1 MYNAENIAERDVR
14 ASFVGAYFGG
24 TGNDES
30 EIVSHIVRTNAPI
43 IPTIAHSESFVTH
56 IPCFLQSINGLKR
69 KKNDLNATELASA
82 MLECVGLLRR
92 QRRVFVS
99 YRRTESRAAAVQL
112 HDLLTSRGFDVFL
125 DTHDLRAGDPF
136 QDVLWH
142 RLCDSDV
149 MVMLDTPN
157 YFESKWTRS
166 EIGRAMAKEIQVL
179 RLVWPTHK
187 PSKLTDLAE
196 TMYLEA
202 SDLENVEG
210 PLVPSKGAEVAL
222 AIERLR
228 GRSIAARYM
237 SLAGSLRA
245 EVEKIGGSIEGL
257 GAHRAIAIRLF
268 DDRRIWAYPIVGIP
282 TAELLNDVAEK
293 ALRAGQHETP
303 VLVYDHV
310 GIRDA
315 WREHLIWLDKN
326 IRTVRAIKVREA
338 AWSLAAWER

>member
-1 MYNAENIAERDVR
+1 M
-14 ASFVGAYFGG
+14 
-24 TGNDES
+24 
-30 EIVSHIVRTNAPI
+30 
-43 IPTIAHSESFVTH
+43 
-56 IPCFLQSINGLKR
+56 
-69 KKNDLNATELASA
+69 
-82 MLECVGLLRR
+82 
-92 QRRVFVS
+92 
-99 YRRTESRAAAVQL
+99 
-112 HDLLTSRGFDVFL
+112 
-125 DTHDLRAGDPF
+125 
-136 QDVLWH
+136 
-142 RLCDSDV
+142 
-149 MVMLDTPN
+149 
-157 YFESKWTRS
+157 
-166 EIGRAMAKEIQVL
+166 
-179 RLVWPTHK
+179 
-187 PSKLTDLAE
+187 
-196 TMYLEA
+196 
-202 SDLENVEG
+202 
-210 PLVPSKGAEVAL
+210 

-245 EVEKIGGSIEGL
+245 EVEKIGGSIEGV